1 MGIGGLITYMN
12 FIIGLVTSVFIIIV
26 SLGLCWILFNTKIGI
41 ILLIPIVLIGFVG
54 VAKDLSDLG
63 WAIRDS
69 ISEIIKNAKSK

>member
-1 MGIGGLITYMN
+1 MN

-69 ISEIIKNAKSK
+69 ISEIIKNAKSQ

>member
-1 MGIGGLITYMN
+1 MN